1 MSEASGI
8 VGSFYDFSGLGQ
20 MRANAASTDAAAT
33 TTRKA
38 ASEFEAAFMQ
48 IMLQTMKQASEPLK
62 SDLLDDNS
70 SAYFQDMFF
79 NEMAHSIAARQS
91 KGLGK
96 WVEDSLTPQ
105 PSQTPGQPD

>member
-1 MSEASGI
+1 MSDASGI
-8 VGSFYDFSGLGQ
+8 VGSFYDFNGLRQ
-20 MRANAASTDAAAT
+20 LRANAASDNAAA

-79 NEMAHSIAARQS
+79 NEMAHFIAARQS
-91 KGLGK
+91 MGLGK

-105 PSQTPGQPD
+105 TPGQPD